1 MLFDFLQGGQ
11 NIFKGEGANA
21 PTLIWYSKID
31 GLMYQRVP
39 RVVSSTF
46 KRMTL
51 VSTHYYT

>member
-51 VSTHYYT
+51 VSTHYYM